1 MISRLALAIFF
12 VVAGVNHFIFPQT
25 YAAMIPDWLPGAGAA
40 VFWSGL
46 AEVVGG
52 FGVLI
57 PRLRRVAGWGLIALL
72 IAVFPAN
79 VDAAFNGME
88 LFGGPVP
95 TWVLWV
101 RLPVQALFVWWVWL
115 VCLRG
120 TVQSKTN
127 PSSVRRTR

>member
-1 MISRLALAIFF
+1 
-12 VVAGVNHFIFPQT
+12 
-25 YAAMIPDWLPGAGAA
+25 MIPDWLPGAGAA